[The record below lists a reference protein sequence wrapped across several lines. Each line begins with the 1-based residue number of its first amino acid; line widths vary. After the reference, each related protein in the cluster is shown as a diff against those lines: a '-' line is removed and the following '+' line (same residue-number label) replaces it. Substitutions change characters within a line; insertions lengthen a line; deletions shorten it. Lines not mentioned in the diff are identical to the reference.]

1 MQKNANYWEL
11 SNSRFSTHIFA
22 KADPNPMPR
31 PQQEVQPRLA
41 VFREVGDRLSGES
54 DEDTIYEEV
63 EYYLEEEEPPP
74 TVMPTKVPVKG
85 KKEKHRENGTANKVV
100 AGKIG
105 EEPEEA
111 TNQ

>member
-1 MQKNANYWEL
+1 ML
-11 SNSRFSTHIFA
+11 T
-22 KADPNPMPR
+22 KADPNPNPLPA

-54 DEDTIYEEV
+54 DEDAIYEEV
-63 EYYLEEEEPPP
+63 EYYLEEEEHPP
-74 TVMPTKVPVKG
+74 TALPTPMPVKG
-85 KKEKHRENGTANKVV
+85 KKEKSRENGTLNKVV
-100 AGKIG
+100 MDGKIG